1 MRRPT
6 ACQRESKAPQE
17 DCSLEDDEWRMHA
30 SQALKLGEALLRGE
44 PNRMKIALTSAHDTV
59 RELI

>member
-1 MRRPT
+1 
-6 ACQRESKAPQE
+6 
-17 DCSLEDDEWRMHA
+17 MHA